1 MGSGG
6 DRRCG
11 VSHRHRDRPAAG
23 FRAAVLGAADVVI
36 VGAPAALVPACI
48 VAIGALLVLAYE
60 TGDQQ

>member
-1 MGSGG
+1 
-6 DRRCG
+6 
-11 VSHRHRDRPAAG
+11 
-23 FRAAVLGAADVVI
+23 VVI